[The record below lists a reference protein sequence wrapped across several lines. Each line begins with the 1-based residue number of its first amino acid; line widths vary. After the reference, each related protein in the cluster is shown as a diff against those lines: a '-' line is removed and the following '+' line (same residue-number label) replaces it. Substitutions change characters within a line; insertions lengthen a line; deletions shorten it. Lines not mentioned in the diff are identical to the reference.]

1 VMWCAC
7 GANAAS
13 EQGGAGCGCGVA
25 VAGLGA
31 VLFFCLVSVFDVVV
45 GQNLNLGVVGGR
57 GCHTLGSALCK
68 RIVRVK

>member
-1 VMWCAC
+1 MMWCAL

-13 EQGGAGCGCGVA
+13 EQGGAGCGCGVV

-31 VLFFCLVSVFDVVV
+31 VLVFCLVSVFDVVV

-57 GCHTLGSALCK
+57 GCHTLGSALCN
-68 RIVRVK
+68 RIVRVE